1 VTVSLMSVL
10 ESGFPP
16 LGGSASPPNTLI
28 RRRRNVLFPHPELA
42 ASPITTVLFAAAEQ
56 DTRLLLLTR
65 MAVPAGEKGEVP
77 TLVYTAKAADWS
89 Q

>member
-1 VTVSLMSVL
+1 
-10 ESGFPP
+10 
-16 LGGSASPPNTLI
+16 
-28 RRRRNVLFPHPELA
+28 VLFPHPELA

-56 DTRLLLLTR
+56 DTCLLLLTR
-65 MAVPAGEKGEVP
+65 MAVPAGEKGEVA